1 MNSDLLHA
9 SNFSGLVFVGYGDRE
24 IYPACQAVE
33 VAELV
38 ENSLR
43 YVICQ
48 SVKISNNK
56 PSEILP
62 FAQRDVIDTVLNGVD
77 PNLKQAYLQMFN
89 QSIRKYN
96 VEIATALRQAGASQ
110 VADLVE
116 NADLAMLV
124 RDFNHTIS
132 QYENERYS
140 IPTKQTTALL
150 SKEDLAEMA
159 ESLIY
164 LTFLK
169 RRFMSQEESVGG
181 PVDVAVISKGEGFI
195 WIKRKFYFDPN
206 LNPHFFKTYFT
217 RK

>member
-1 MNSDLLHA
+1 MNSDFLYA

-96 VEIATALRQAGASQ
+96 VRACLG
-110 VADLVE
+110 
-116 NADLAMLV
+116 
-124 RDFNHTIS
+124 
-132 QYENERYS
+132 
-140 IPTKQTTALL
+140 IPT
-150 SKEDLAEMA
+150 
-159 ESLIY
+159 
-164 LTFLK
+164 
-169 RRFMSQEESVGG
+169 G
-181 PVDVAVISKGEGFI
+181 
-195 WIKRKFYFDPN
+195 
-206 LNPHFFKTYFT
+206 
-217 RK
+217 